1 MKKYVLSVGLFL
13 GATVVAQAEGQLGIK
28 LSPGAS
34 FNGVYTT
41 PNNEGFAS
49 KGSSLQWKVGAIYDY
64 SFRDNA
70 CMSTGVLYSVQQ
82 VAVQNKKLEPSVD
95 ETHKLGYLQVPLLL
109 KLYTGE
115 LALDT
120 RLYFE
125 IGFVPQFKVS
135 AVNKEIQQGQKN
147 PFVDKFCL
155 LGLAG
160 LLGMG
165 VEYTTSFDASFFA
178 GISYQ
183 AAFLNSVDKQHEE
196 PSASDLKVYGRL
208 VSLDLGI
215 RF

>member
-1 MKKYVLSVGLFL
+1 MKKYVLSVRLFL

-34 FNGVYTT
+34 FNSVHTN
-41 PNNEGFAS
+41 PNNAGFTS

-70 CMSTGVLYSVQQ
+70 CMSTGLLYSVQQ
-82 VAVQNKKLEPSVD
+82 VAVQNKKQWPSVD
-95 ETHKLGYLQVPLLL
+95 ETHKLSYLQIPLLL
-109 KLYTGE
+109 KLYTSE
-115 LALDT
+115 LILDT

-125 IGFVPQFKVS
+125 LGFVPQFKVS
-135 AVNKEIQQGQKN
+135 AVNKEIQQGQQD
-147 PFVDKFCL
+147 PFVKKFCL
-155 LGLAG
+155 FRLAG

-165 VEYTTSFDASFFA
+165 VEYTTSFDTRFFA

-183 AAFLNSVDKQHEE
+183 AAFLNSVDKHHDK
-196 PSASDLKVYGRL
+196 PSASELKVYSSL